1 MKMEG
6 RDNVECQNWERRDI
20 MVILEFVLND
30 NKTKRNSDLLLLKM
44 EKKKSCRGDAGS
56 HFQTFRERGSS
67 FSLSFCAI
75 RPSTV
80 FGTKR
85 KAALR
90 GEGFAWV
97 PDLRSFL
104 KLREVG
110 VSPYLGFILCLRAML
125 MFELNEAVRGRLIGS
140 KSWNRGVGFLKPM
153 WTVRDCPWV
162 VWSAMVKCVL

>member
-1 MKMEG
+1 MSSPSLSQEEKT
-6 RDNVECQNWERRDI
+6 WETRKTHLVADFLLFSVRR
-20 MVILEFVLND
+20 
-30 NKTKRNSDLLLLKM
+30 SDLSLKI
-44 EKKKSCRGDAGS
+44 RV
-56 HFQTFRERGSS
+56 
-67 FSLSFCAI
+67 I
-75 RPSTV
+75 RPSAV
-80 FGTKR
+80 FKTRR

-97 PDLRSFL
+97 SDLRSFD

-110 VSPYLGFILCLRAML
+110 VSPYLGFILCLRALL

-153 WTVRDCPWV
+153 WTVRDCPRA